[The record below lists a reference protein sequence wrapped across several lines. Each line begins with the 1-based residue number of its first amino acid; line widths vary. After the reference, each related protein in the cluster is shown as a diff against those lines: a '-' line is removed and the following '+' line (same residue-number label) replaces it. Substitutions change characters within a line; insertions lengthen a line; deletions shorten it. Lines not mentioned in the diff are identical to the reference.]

1 MYPNTMKGGFTVKD
15 KMFRRIISF
24 VIALAMIVPTLAVVY
39 ADEVDTGATQEQTTE
54 IKETSAQGLDDANRA
69 RTYSTYYDKH
79 VDAKRPDTE
88 VVIPYSVYTN
98 ASEETGAYV
107 DTIEGVE
114 ALVWPNASGS
124 VDFPVTVTE
133 EGVYNIEFVYY
144 ALASAAND
152 IEFSVLI
159 DGEAPYATAER
170 VLLSKVWV
178 DNEKGYMRDENGDFV
193 YAEDGSREFKM
204 DSHGNQIRPTLVEF
218 LTWQTASLKD
228 TDGLFNDP
236 LRFFFTKGDHVITL
250 KSEKAR
256 FAISQI
262 RLYNEKPVAATAD
275 AENVTTD
282 ASVAGAS
289 KDIYVKLEGEKADF
303 KSDVTLYATY
313 NRSTY
318 LTSPSDAV
326 NMIYNTIG
334 ADNWKAAGQTVT
346 WNFTMEEAG
355 WVKIGIRAK
364 QDLMRGLYSNRRL
377 YIDGK
382 VPCADA
388 EQVKF
393 YYSTTWEC
401 VTPTDE
407 NGNALYFWLEAGDHT
422 LALEAVP
429 GEIGDI
435 MRQLDDVVY
444 YLNSYYRQILQITGP
459 LPDEYNTYMIQNQIP
474 SIIPDFQKYSDML
487 IDLKGQIEVLAGTE
501 GTEAVSLETMSDLL
515 KRCIKR
521 PDDIPSNLGQIKDNI
536 TSLAQWMT
544 DYRSQYLEVDMIE
557 IVSADKDFATV
568 KENFL
573 QSLWFSTKSFIGS
586 FFADY
591 NILSD
596 TSKDSLNV
604 WVSLGRDQAQIV
616 KELVDSYFV
625 PETGIEASIN
635 LVQGGILE
643 ATLAGKGPDVA
654 LFIGGDFPIQL
665 AARDCLVDI
674 SQFEDYDEVTKRFA
688 DNIMTLYTYSE
699 GPNKGVYGLPISQG
713 FSMMFTRT
721 DVLESFGFDKG
732 PQTWDEL
739 IEMLPTLQ
747 RSYMGVG
754 FGFDVFGTF
763 MVQRNMTYYN
773 DTLTET
779 RFEEQDAVE
788 AFEMWTKFYTT
799 YSFQQSFDQFTRF
812 RTGEYPI
819 IITGYT
825 FYNQLYMAAP
835 EIRGLWE
842 LDLIPGTPDENGN
855 LNRSTTSGSA
865 GCIIFSKLN
874 EQQRKDAWELC
885 KWFTSGEIQAEYG
898 RSIEALLGPLGR
910 FDTANQEALAQLAW
924 SQSELDLILTQMN
937 NTVEIDII
945 PSTYIVGRNIT
956 NAFRDTVNLNKN
968 PRDTLAWYNR
978 DINDEIMRKYEE
990 LGLTKEDL
998 GIA

>member
-1 MYPNTMKGGFTVKD
+1 MKGGFTVKD

-24 VIALAMIVPTLAVVY
+24 VLALAMVVPTLAVVY
-39 ADEVDTGATQEQTTE
+39 AEEVDTGNDTVLSTEEQATEL
-54 IKETSAQGLDDANRA
+54 KETSAQGLDDANRA
-69 RTYSTYYDKH
+69 RTYSTYFDKY

-88 VVIPYSVYTN
+88 VLIPYSVYTN
-98 ASEETGAYV
+98 ASEETQAYT
-107 DTIEGVE
+107 DTIDGVD
-114 ALVWPNASGS
+114 ALVWPTASGS
-124 VDFPVTVTE
+124 IDFPVTVTE
-133 EGVYNIEFVYY
+133 EGVYNIEMMYY

-152 IEFSVLI
+152 IEISVLI

-178 DNEKGYMRDENGDFV
+178 DNEKGYEKDETGSFV
-193 YAEDGSREFKM
+193 YAEDGSREFKK
-204 DSHGNQIRPTLVEF
+204 DSQGNQIRPTLSEF
-218 LTWQTASLKD
+218 LTWQTSPLKD

-236 LRFFFTKGDHVITL
+236 LRFYFTKGDHVITI

-256 FAISQI
+256 FALSYIK
-262 RLYNEKPVAATAD
+262 LYNEKPVAATAD
-275 AENVTTD
+275 VDNVTTD
-282 ASVAGAS
+282 ASVAGKS
-289 KDIYVKLEGEKADF
+289 KDIYVKLEGEKADY

-326 NMIYNTIG
+326 KMIYNTIG
-334 ADNWKAAGQTVT
+334 QANWKAAGQSVT
-346 WNFTMEEAG
+346 WNFTMPEAG
-355 WVKIGIRAK
+355 WVKLGIRAK
-364 QDLMRGLYSNRRL
+364 QDQMRGLYSNRRL
-377 YIDGK
+377 YIDGV
-382 VPCADA
+382 VPSADA
-388 EQVKF
+388 EQIKF
-393 YYSTTWEC
+393 YYSTEWEC

-407 NGNALYFWLEAGDHT
+407 NGNTLYFYLEAGEHSLT
-422 LALEAVP
+422 LEAVP

-435 MRQLDDVVY
+435 MRQLDDIVY

-459 LPDEYNTYMIQNQIP
+459 SPDEYNTYMIQNQIP
-474 SIIPDFQKYSDML
+474 SIIPDFKEYSQKL
-487 IDLKGQIEVLAGTE
+487 RDLKSEIEVMAGTK
-501 GTEAVSLETMSDLL
+501 GTEAVSLETMAELL
-515 KRCIKR
+515 DRCIKR
-521 PDDIPSNLGQIKDNI
+521 PDDIPGNLGQIKDNI

-557 IVSADKDFATV
+557 IASAEKEFAPV
-568 KENFL
+568 KENLFK
-573 QSLWFSTKSFIGS
+573 SLVFSIESFIGS

-596 TSKDSLNV
+596 TSEDSLNV

-625 PETGIEASIN
+625 PETGIKASIN

-674 SQFEDYDEVTKRFA
+674 SQFEDYDEITDRFA
-688 DNIMTLYTYSE
+688 ENIMTLYTYSE

-713 FSMMFTRT
+713 FSMSFIRT
-721 DVLESFGFDKG
+721 DVLGSFGFEQG

-763 MVQRNMTYYN
+763 MVQRDMTYYN
-773 DTLTET
+773 ETLTET
-779 RFEEQDAVE
+779 RFTEQLAVE

-842 LDLIPGTPDENGN
+842 LDLIPGTLREDGSID
-855 LNRSTTSGSA
+855 RSTTSGSA

-874 EQQRKDAWELC
+874 EQQRADAWELC
-885 KWFTSGEIQAEYG
+885 KWFTSSEIQAEYG

-924 SQSELDLILTQMN
+924 SQSELDLILEQMN
-937 NTVEIDII
+937 YTVEIDII

-978 DINDEIMRKYEE
+978 DINDEILRKYEE
-990 LGLTKEDL
+990 LGYDLEDL
-998 GIA
+998 LA

>member
-1 MYPNTMKGGFTVKD
+1 MKD

-39 ADEVDTGATQEQTTE
+39 AEETENGGLLISPNPNAETTQQTE

-69 RTYSTYYDKH
+69 RTYSTYFDKH
-79 VDAKRPDTE
+79 IDAARPDTE
-88 VVIPYSVYTN
+88 VLIPYSAYTF
-98 ASEETGAYV
+98 ASEATQAYV

-114 ALVWPNASGS
+114 ALVWPSASGY
-124 VDFPVTVTE
+124 VEFPVTITQ
-133 EGVYNIEFVYY
+133 EGVYNMEFMYY

-152 IEFSVLI
+152 IEISILI

-170 VLLSKVWV
+170 VILPKVWV
-178 DNEKGYMRDENGDFV
+178 DNEKGYLVDENGEFV
-193 YAEDGSREFKM
+193 LDEEGNRQFKR
-204 DSHGNQIRPTLVEF
+204 DTHDNQIRPTLVEY
-218 LTWQTASLKD
+218 LAWQTNSAKD

-236 LRFFFTKGDHVITL
+236 LRFFFTKGDHVITI

-256 FAISQI
+256 LALSQI
-262 RLYNEKPVAATAD
+262 RLYNEDEVPETDDVDT
-275 AENVTTD
+275 VTTD
-282 ASVAGAS
+282 ESVAGAT
-289 KDIYVKLEGEKADF
+289 KDVFITLEGEKADF
-303 KSDVTLYATY
+303 KSDITLYATY

-318 LTSPSDAV
+318 LTSPSDPIK
-326 NMIYNTIG
+326 MIYNTIG
-334 ADNWKAAGQTVT
+334 QANWKSAGQSVT

-364 QDLMRGLYSNRRL
+364 QDQMRGLYSNRRL
-377 YIDGK
+377 YIDGV
-382 VPCADA
+382 VPCTDA
-388 EQVKF
+388 EQIKF
-393 YYSTTWEC
+393 YYNTEWDC
-401 VTPTDE
+401 VSPTDE
-407 NGNALYFWLEAGDHT
+407 NGNVLYFWLEAGDHSIE
-422 LALEAVP
+422 LEAIP
-429 GEIGDI
+429 GEIGEI
-435 MRQLDDVVY
+435 MRQLDDIVY

-459 LPDEYNTYMIQNQIP
+459 SPDEYNTYSIHKQIP
-474 SIIPDFQKYSDML
+474 SILGDYQKYADEL
-487 IDLKGQIEVLAGTE
+487 RNLKKEIEVLAGTE
-501 GTEAVSLETMSDLL
+501 GTEAVSLETMADLL
-515 KRCIKR
+515 DRCIKK
-521 PDDIPSNLGQIKDNI
+521 PDEIPTCLTQLKDNI
-536 TSLAQWMT
+536 TSLAQWMS

-557 IVSADKDFATV
+557 IVSADKDFSPI
-568 KENFL
+568 KENFFK
-573 QSLWFSTKSFIGS
+573 SLMFSVESFIGS

-596 TSKDSLNV
+596 ENEDALNV

-625 PETGIEASIN
+625 PETGIEVSIN

-665 AARDCLVDI
+665 AARECLVDI
-674 SQFEDYDEVTKRFA
+674 SKFEDYDEITNRFS
-688 DNIMTLYTYSE
+688 DNIMTLYTYNDGE
-699 GPNKGVYGLPISQG
+699 KAGVYGLPISQG
-713 FSMMFTRT
+713 VSMMFLRT
-721 DVLESFGFDKG
+721 DVLGSFGFERG

-754 FGFDVFGTF
+754 FNFGTFDTF
-763 MVQRNMTYYN
+763 MVQRGMTYYN
-773 DTLTET
+773 ENLTKT
-779 RFEEQDAVE
+779 RFTEQPAVE

-819 IITGYT
+819 VITGYT

-835 EIRGLWE
+835 EIRGLWKF
-842 LDLIPGTPDENGN
+842 DLMPGTLQEDGTI
-855 LNRSTTSGSA
+855 NRSTTSGSS
-865 GCIIFSKLN
+865 GGIIFSKLTE
-874 EQQRKDAWELC
+874 EQQADAWELL
-885 KWFTSGEIQAEYG
+885 KWFTSAEIQAEYG

-968 PRDTLAWYNR
+968 PRDTLAWYNK
-978 DINDEIMRKYEE
+978 DINDEILRKYEE
-990 LGLTKEDL
+990 LGVEISVPED
-998 GIA
+998 